1 MLRPPRSRYSRHVSE
16 IEVRTEVEE
25 VLRRA
30 QDRLVKIVPNALG
43 VIEQLLDA
51 PDDKVRLAAA
61 KDILDRAGLTARVK
75 VEGEFTVTMDDE
87 IERLLTRLARPEPVI
102 DLEDDDVVEVEEED
116 VDESPALH
124 NRSYIFPMPP
134 EEQPITTERTTV
146 HE

>member
-1 MLRPPRSRYSRHVSE
+1 VSE

>member
-1 MLRPPRSRYSRHVSE
+1 MSE